1 MIPTM
6 KKLSKEFV
14 IGISVIVALVI
25 LFFGIDYLKG
35 INLFKPGNYYVVT
48 YNNVAGL
55 EVAAPVTL
63 DGFKVG
69 QVREI
74 NFDYDNPGNI
84 EVLLALDKSL
94 KVPEDT
100 KAVISSTLLNGSNIV
115 LKLGKSKK
123 NVEIGGKIHGETASD
138 MMSSLSDN
146 LLPSVQNIL
155 PKVDSLLL
163 NLNKLVGDPALLKSI
178 QSLEGITN
186 NIDLA
191 SQRLNLLMSRE
202 VPAILG
208 NASHVAYNLD
218 TITRDLSILSSQLK
232 ELPVASTMNNVNDI
246 TANLAQFSRQLN
258 NANSSLGKIMND
270 PELYNRI
277 NKVTADVDSLILDLQ
292 KNPKRYI
299 SIKLL

>member
-6 KKLSKEFV
+6 KKFSKEFV

-35 INLFKPGNYYVVT
+35 INLFKPGNYYVAT
-48 YNNVAGL
+48 YKNVAGL

-94 KVPEDT
+94 RVPEDT

-115 LKLGKSKK
+115 LKLGKSTKF
-123 NVEIGGKIHGETASD
+123 VEVGGKISGETASD
-138 MMSSLSDN
+138 MMSSVSDN
-146 LLPSVQNIL
+146 LLPTVQNIL

-218 TITRDLSILSSQLK
+218 TITKDLSVLSSQLK

-246 TANLAQFSRQLN
+246 TANLAQFSSQLN

>member
-1 MIPTM
+1 M